1 MRVFLFIFL
10 FILIILFLPITFKVK
25 IDYDVLKNTGIIV
38 FYIFGIRIFIKKW
51 KVGINKIIFIA
62 KNNKKSEM
70 ILFDFDG
77 ESKYTDYLIKEIVR
91 QLELNTLKLFVT
103 VGVEEYAMYTAIIDY
118 ALRLPTN
125 ILFNVIDKVKN
136 PKKLVCRVL
145 PDFYRSNLFFAIAT
159 SITLSI
165 VMVVVS
171 GVKAYFEF
179 RKRKRKFV
187 YGKRN
192 TN

>member
-1 MRVFLFIFL
+1 MRVFVLIFL
-10 FILIILFLPITFKVK
+10 FVLIILFLPITLKVK
-25 IDYDVLKNTGIIV
+25 MDYDVLKNTGIIA

-77 ESKYTDYLIKEIVR
+77 GSKYTDYLIKEILR
-91 QLELNTLKLFVT
+91 QLELNTLKLFAT

-118 ALRLPTN
+118 ALRLPAN
-125 ILFNVIDKVKN
+125 ILFSLIDKLKK

-145 PDFYRSNLFFAIAT
+145 PDFYRSNLFFAITT
-159 SITLSI
+159 SIAVSI
-165 VMVVVS
+165 MMVVVS
-171 GVKAYFEF
+171 GVKAYLEF
-179 RKRKRKFV
+179 KKRKRKFV